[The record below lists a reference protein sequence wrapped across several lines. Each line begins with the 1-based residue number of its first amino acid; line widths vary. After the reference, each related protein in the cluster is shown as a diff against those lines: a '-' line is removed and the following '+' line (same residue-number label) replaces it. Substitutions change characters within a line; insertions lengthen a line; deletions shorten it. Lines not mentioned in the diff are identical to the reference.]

1 MSNNLVLIDGMN
13 ILFRG
18 ICVPGLGGAKYLI
31 RCAFQYRNQFTHGAV
46 VFDPPGGKRH
56 RGENYKKAVA
66 LAGGAD
72 ATSKPASYK
81 GNRSTDR
88 NLVSRER
95 EKAETALR
103 VMGIKTVCLDGEE
116 ADDVIASL
124 VRAAYRKKFSRI
136 MILTRDQDLLSCL
149 RRETVEWSDGVS
161 RKKRADFV
169 KEFGFEPKLHSDYIA
184 LKGKS
189 GQVPGLPGI
198 GDVGAKHLIKSF
210 GGIEQMLS
218 AKKDDTWLEKVRAH
232 PELLRLCLQLAKL
245 DSEVAGIPHLK
256 SLQITR

>member
-31 RCAFQYRNQFTHGAV
+31 RCAFQYRSQFTHAAV
-46 VFDPPGGKRH
+46 IFDPPGGRRN
-56 RGENYKKAVA
+56 RGDNYKKAVA

-72 ATSKPASYK
+72 AASKPASYK

-88 NLVSRER
+88 DLVSRER

-103 VMGIKTVCLDGEE
+103 VMGIKTICIVGEE

-136 MILTRDQDLLSCL
+136 LILTRDQDLLSCL
-149 RRETVEWSDGVS
+149 RRETVEWSDGVL

-169 KEFGFEPKLHSDYIA
+169 KEFGFEPKFHSDYIA
-184 LKGKS
+184 LKGKT

-210 GGIEQMLS
+210 GGVEKMLS
-218 AKKDDTWLEKVRAH
+218 SKGADTWLTRVQEH
-232 PELLRLCLQLAKL
+232 PELLRVCLQLAKL
-245 DSEVAGIPHLK
+245 DSKVSGLPSLK